1 MRRGTYGSY
10 LIQLLWRPLTTRQK
24 PQRARR
30 TIKILLLIECD
41 SCTESPKR
49 PFHSLFYRTRVFVLL
64 LPDCHDLYSWHVAWF
79 KRTVLPRDSR
89 DFGAFFFF
97 SSFPVCFYYI
107 SLFLYFHWPPW
118 YYHHSQKGNV
128 LRVFTTL
135 TLAECTGSTVLL
147 SDYPSILLFIF

>member
-1 MRRGTYGSY
+1 MNKRRAERVPQHMRRGTYGSY
-10 LIQLLWRPLTTRQK
+10 LIQPLWRPLTTRQK

-97 SSFPVCFYYI
+97 FLVPGLLLLYLSF
-107 SLFLYFHWPPW
+107 SLFSL
-118 YYHHSQKGNV
+118 
-128 LRVFTTL
+128 TTL
-135 TLAECTGSTVLL
+135 IL
-147 SDYPSILLFIF
+147 SS